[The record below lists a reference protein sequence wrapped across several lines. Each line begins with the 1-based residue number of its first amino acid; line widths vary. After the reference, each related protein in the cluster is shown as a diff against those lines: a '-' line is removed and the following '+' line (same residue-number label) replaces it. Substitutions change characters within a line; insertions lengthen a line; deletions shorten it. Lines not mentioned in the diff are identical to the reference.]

1 MQQQTQG
8 QQGPPQRAARGKCY
22 CTVDVWGIPTGTLLL
37 LCISLLLLHVHNC
50 AYTGIVVVLILKLYA
65 LYCGMCTSGGHRLPT
80 EGRHSISSRDLG
92 NAAAQQEGFEEAAR
106 PAGAGTGTRGGISG
120 TVVEIRAHK

>member
-1 MQQQTQG
+1 MGHT
-8 QQGPPQRAARGKCY
+8 Y
-22 CTVDVWGIPTGTLLL
+22 GTLLL
-37 LCISLLLLHVHNC
+37 ECISLLLLHVHNC
-50 AYTGIVVVLILKLYA
+50 VYTGIVVVLILILYA

-80 EGRHSISSRDLG
+80 EGRRGRNNSRDLG